1 MAADWWAAMGAA
13 ERVRTLADW
22 GLQELVDSE
31 AHERQRLDAQ
41 SVANGAA
48 CEAALV
54 AARERA
60 QLAKAEKENQLVEL
74 NATTLVS
81 MLGALDALVEGL
93 VPAARDF
100 LIEHLSR
107 RMIDG
112 ARSLGPQAAAQLDDE
127 TSQALQQHVR
137 GFVAEQLGTSDA
149 VPQGTG
155 AKRWESVLKHAG
167 LQVAA
172 SRPIPDDLDT
182 ALNEM
187 VQLRHVLTHRAGRVD
202 DRALVKAASLPY
214 ADGDLVRI
222 SREDYRRYSAALWT
236 YGEEIIHRV
245 MGDLAPAPSL
255 EEWRQN
261 YTLNA

>member
-31 AHERQRLDAQ
+31 AHERQRLDTRG
-41 SVANGAA
+41 VADGVERDGALA
-48 CEAALV
+48 

-60 QLAKAEKENQLVEL
+60 ELAAAEKENQLVEL

-81 MLGALDALVEGL
+81 MLGALDALVEEL

-100 LIEHLSR
+100 LIERSSR
-107 RMIDG
+107 RIIDQ
-112 ARSLGPQAAAQLDDE
+112 ARDMAPQATAQLDEE
-127 TSQALQQHVR
+127 TLQALEQHVR
-137 GFVAEQLGTSDA
+137 GFVSEQLGASDA
-149 VPQGTG
+149 VPRGTG
-155 AKRWESVLKHAG
+155 AGRWESVLKHAG
-167 LQVAA
+167 LQAA
-172 SRPIPDDLDT
+172 PGRLIPDDLNL

-187 VQLRHVLTHRAGRVD
+187 VELRHVLTHRAGRVD
-202 DRALVKAASLPY
+202 DRALAKAPSLPY
-214 ADGDLVRI
+214 TEGELVRI
-222 SREDYRRYSAALWT
+222 HREDYRRYSAALWT

-245 MGDLAPAPSL
+245 MGDLAHPPSL
-255 EEWRQN
+255 EEWRRN